1 MWKGVIGSK
10 DAGVLFKGR
19 LDFVLGLKEKEVL
32 TILDMRVRELIGVR
46 RERKRR
52 FSLKGKDV

>member
-1 MWKGVIGSK
+1 
-10 DAGVLFKGR
+10 LFKGR